1 MLPMK
6 RRRLSRAC
14 LLFAAAVA
22 TTVSLDAVAKDK
34 PEPCVAAA
42 QIAERLQV
50 PNSDAACLPTAQN
63 PGLTGSGTI
72 TGTGLANVVGAF
84 TVTSNDCIRS
94 NVQGQFYPPFTFSSS
109 TFTLT
114 AANGDQIVATYG
126 GNAELNPL
134 GLLVLTGTYTIT
146 GGTGQFHNAMGSGTL
161 AGVED
166 IATAPARGFVTLT
179 GQITR

>member
-6 RRRLSRAC
+6 RSRLSQAC

-22 TTVSLDAVAKDK
+22 ATVSLDAAARDR
-34 PEPCVAAA
+34 PEPFVAAA

-50 PNSDAACLPTAQN
+50 PNGDAACQPTVQN

-84 TVTSNDCIRS
+84 TVTSTDCIRS
-94 NVQGQFYPPFTFSSS
+94 NVPGQFFPPYTFSSS

-126 GNAELNPL
+126 GNAELSPL

-146 GGTGQFHNAMGSGTL
+146 GGTGQFRDASGSGTL
-161 AGVED
+161 AGVEN
-166 IATAPARGFVTLT
+166 IATDPARGFVTLT
-179 GQITR
+179 GQISR